1 MSEMSTIGKGKKE
14 MIKIGLTGGISSG
27 KSTVS
32 EYLNQKYGVTIIDAD
47 RIAYEITEPHES
59 LWGAYV
65 ERYGSEKV
73 LLADGTLNRKAVAEI
88 VFSSPAE
95 QQWMD
100 SVAMPLVQERV
111 KERIAACERNG
122 EKAVILDVPLLI
134 EKGWETLADS
144 VWVVYVNPE
153 TQLKRLM
160 KRNNYDEK
168 TAKMR
173 ITSQMSLEIKKEKAD
188 VVIDNS
194 GTLEEA
200 RKQVDEAWAKI
211 N

>member
-47 RIAYEITEPHES
+47 RIAYEITEPHKE
-59 LWGAYV
+59 LWEEYV
-65 ERYGSEKV
+65 KRYGNDKV
-73 LLADGTLNRKAVAEI
+73 LLADGTLNRRAVANI
-88 VFSSPAE
+88 VFSSAE
-95 QQWMD
+95 EQKWMD
-100 SVAMPLVQERV
+100 SVAIPLIEDKVSRQI
-111 KERIAACERNG
+111 KEYEKKG
-122 EKAVILDVPLLI
+122 EKAVIIDAPLLF
-134 EKGWETLADS
+134 EKGWEYMADS
-144 VWVVYVNPE
+144 IWVVYVNPE

-173 ITSQMSLEIKKEKAD
+173 IASQMSLEIKKEKAD

-200 RKQVDEAWAKI
+200 IKQVDEAWAKI

>member
-173 ITSQMSLEIKKEKAD
+173 IASQMSLEIKKEKAD

>member
-32 EYLNQKYGVTIIDAD
+32 EYLNQNYGVTIIDAD

-173 ITSQMSLEIKKEKAD
+173 IASQISLEIKKEKAD

-200 RKQVDEAWAKI
+200 IKQVDEAWAKI

>member
-1 MSEMSTIGKGKKE
+1 MSKMSTIGKGKKE

-144 VWVVYVNPE
+144 IWVVYVNPE

-173 ITSQMSLEIKKEKAD
+173 IASQMSLEIKKEKAD

>member
-47 RIAYEITEPHES
+47 RIGYEIAEPHKE
-59 LWGAYV
+59 LWEEYV
-65 ERYGSEKV
+65 KRYGSDKV
-73 LLADGTLNRKAVAEI
+73 LLADGTLNRRAVANI
-88 VFSSPAE
+88 VFSSAE
-95 QQWMD
+95 EQKWMD
-100 SVAMPLVQERV
+100 SVAIPLIEDKVSRQI
-111 KERIAACERNG
+111 KEYEKKG
-122 EKAVILDVPLLI
+122 EKAVIIDAPLLF
-134 EKGWETLADS
+134 EKGWEYMADS
-144 VWVVYVNPE
+144 IWVVYVNPE

-168 TAKMR
+168 TAEMR
-173 ITSQMSLEIKKEKAD
+173 IASQMSLEIKKEKAD